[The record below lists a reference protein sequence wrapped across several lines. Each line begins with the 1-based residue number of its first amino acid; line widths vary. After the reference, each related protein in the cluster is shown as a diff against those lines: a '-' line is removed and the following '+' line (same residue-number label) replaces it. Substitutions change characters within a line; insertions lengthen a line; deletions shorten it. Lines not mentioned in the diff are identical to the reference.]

1 MAELPQQNTRLR
13 ESRKSA
19 KITML
24 QMATLLDISE
34 NRFWK
39 IEHGYIEPSD
49 KQKAQIA
56 KILHVKPDEIF

>member
-13 ESRKSA
+13 EARKSA

-39 IEHGYIEPSD
+39 IEHSYLEPPD